1 MHTKVT
7 ADNIDPFTSLT
18 KLPDAPLLVV
28 CAAAVD
34 VDVFVLVPL
43 VDVDVDVVVEGE
55 ESCVVVD
62 GIITNVWPLLV
73 LRLRLCV
80 VVVTRAVLSPYKQP
94 DSPSMFPQALL
105 TVSSSCTS

>member
-7 ADNIDPFTSLT
+7 ADNIGPFTSLT

-43 VDVDVDVVVEGE
+43 VDVDVVVEGE

-105 TVSSSCTS
+105 TVSPSCTS